1 MAERVSDEITIVIHV
16 DTTQAK
22 SELAALNDVHANSS
36 LPDLQ
41 GSSDRGPGAGF
52 GAGLGS
58 ALQSLIQRQVLSLFR
73 QGLSSLFG
81 GRERTTTTT
90 TVSSRGGDSQ
100 FSPPAATSV
109 SQSSASL
116 AKIVARG
123 DRNS

>member
-1 MAERVSDEITIVIHV
+1 MGRALMAERVSDEITIVIHV
-16 DTTQAK
+16 DTSEAK
-22 SELAALNDVHANSS
+22 AQLTELSDLTATTPAAAER
-36 LPDLQ
+36 
-41 GSSDRGPGAGF
+41 DRGADF
-52 GAGLGS
+52 GLGLGN
-58 ALQSLIQRQVLSLFR
+58 ALRSLVQRQVMSLFR

-100 FSPPAATSV
+100 FSAPAATSV

>member
-22 SELAALNDVHANSS
+22 SDLAALNDVHVGSG
-36 LPDLQ
+36 LTDLR
-41 GSSDRGPGAGF
+41 DRNDADF
-52 GAGLGS
+52 GAGLGN
-58 ALQSLIQRQVLSLFR
+58 ALRSLVQRQVMSLFR
-73 QGLSSLFG
+73 QGLASLFG

-100 FSPPAATSV
+100 FSAPAAKSV

-116 AKIVARG
+116 ARLVARG